1 MNYPPPIQRLIDH
14 FRTLP
19 GVGPKTAAR
28 FAMALL
34 QRTED
39 ELRAFGHALVD
50 LKNST
55 RFCAQCL
62 NLTIQSPCPIC
73 ANPGRDKSIICVVAR
88 PQDLLALESTG
99 EYRGL
104 YHVLHGT
111 LNPIEGIT
119 PAQLKIKELLGR
131 IQRTLSPSPLA
142 GDFPPTV
149 SSPLAGEGGGE
160 GDATR
165 GVIIL
170 PVSGIDDVVDSPRRI
185 RPATSISAGR
195 HNGLRGNMATT
206 PCALGR
212 RDASLPALSKAV
224 CQLARVALI
233 AASASARVGPDGV
246 GGISAA

>member
-34 QRTED
+34 QRSED

-73 ANPGRDKSIICVVAR
+73 ANPGRDKNIICVVAR
-88 PQDLLALESTG
+88 PQDLLALESTC

-111 LNPIEGIT
+111 LNPIEGVT
-119 PAQLKIKELLGR
+119 PAQLRIKELLNRLATQKITEIILAFNPDMEGEATAIYLTKMFQNQNIKITR
-131 IQRTLSPSPLA
+131 LARGLPMGADLEYADEITLSA
-142 GDFPPTV
+142 
-149 SSPLAGEGGGE
+149 
-160 GDATR
+160 
-165 GVIIL
+165 
-170 PVSGIDDVVDSPRRI
+170 
-185 RPATSISAGR
+185 
-195 HNGLRGNMATT
+195 
-206 PCALGR
+206 ALKGR
-212 RDASLPALSKAV
+212 REV
-224 CQLARVALI
+224 
-233 AASASARVGPDGV
+233 
-246 GGISAA
+246 

>member
-1 MNYPPPIQRLIDH
+1 MQYPPPLQRLIDH

-62 NLTIQSPCPIC
+62 NLTTQSPCPIC
-73 ANPGRDKSIICVVAR
+73 ANPGRDKNIICVVAR
-88 PQDLLALESTG
+88 PQDLLALEGTG

-119 PAQLKIKELLGR
+119 PAQLRVKELMNRLATQKTTEIILAFNPDMEGEATAIYLTKM
-131 IQRTLSPSPLA
+131 IQNQGIKITRLARGLPMGGDLEYADEITLSA
-142 GDFPPTV
+142 
-149 SSPLAGEGGGE
+149 
-160 GDATR
+160 
-165 GVIIL
+165 
-170 PVSGIDDVVDSPRRI
+170 
-185 RPATSISAGR
+185 
-195 HNGLRGNMATT
+195 
-206 PCALGR
+206 ALKGR
-212 RDASLPALSKAV
+212 RE
-224 CQLARVALI
+224 I
-233 AASASARVGPDGV
+233 
-246 GGISAA
+246 

>member
-1 MNYPPPIQRLIDH
+1 MQYPPPLQRLIDH

-62 NLTIQSPCPIC
+62 NLTVQSPCPIC
-73 ANPGRDKSIICVVAR
+73 ANPGRDKNIICVVAR
-88 PQDLLALESTG
+88 PQDLLALEGTG

-119 PAQLKIKELLGR
+119 PAQLRVKELMNRLATQKTTEIILAFNPDMEGEATAIYLTKM
-131 IQRTLSPSPLA
+131 IQNQGIKITRLARGLPMGGDLEYADEITLSA
-142 GDFPPTV
+142 
-149 SSPLAGEGGGE
+149 
-160 GDATR
+160 
-165 GVIIL
+165 
-170 PVSGIDDVVDSPRRI
+170 
-185 RPATSISAGR
+185 
-195 HNGLRGNMATT
+195 
-206 PCALGR
+206 ALKGR
-212 RDASLPALSKAV
+212 RE
-224 CQLARVALI
+224 I
-233 AASASARVGPDGV
+233 
-246 GGISAA
+246 

>member
-1 MNYPPPIQRLIDH
+1 MNYPPPLQRLIDH

-62 NLTIQSPCPIC
+62 NLTVQSPCPIC
-73 ANPGRDKSIICVVAR
+73 ANPGRDKNIICVVAR

-111 LNPIEGIT
+111 LNPIEGVT
-119 PAQLKIKELLGR
+119 PAQLRITELINR
-131 IQRTLSPSPLA
+131 IQRSSLK
-142 GDFPPTV
+142 

-160 GDATR
+160 GVREVILAFNQDMEGEATAIYLTKMLQNQVPKITR
-165 GVIIL
+165 
-170 PVSGIDDVVDSPRRI
+170 
-185 RPATSISAGR
+185 
-195 HNGLRGNMATT
+195 
-206 PCALGR
+206 
-212 RDASLPALSKAV
+212 
-224 CQLARVALI
+224 LARGL
-233 AASASARVGPDGV
+233 PM
-246 GGISAA
+246 GGDLEYADEITLSAALKGRKEI